1 MLFDLV
7 SKIMTKTSEDVG
19 RGDEGRRGKASKGN
33 KNYDGKDDDDDES
46 TIITDPRQQSRRL
59 LVDLPDPHFQ
69 VDQGKI
75 HVTRPWVNDIIMTAT
90 NRGIDLSKLKKK
102 AVLSEEQRAER
113 RRRRLE
119 MEMERKKALRA
130 AQRRLRLAKKMAAD
144 ALNGESGEQKVKI
157 RDNFTNIFN
166 SFSSLFKIRVL
177 IFPLNVSIRK

>member
-1 MLFDLV
+1 M
-7 SKIMTKTSEDVG
+7 SKITS
-19 RGDEGRRGKASKGN
+19 GDMGGGGEGRRGKASKAN
-33 KNYDGKDDDDDES
+33 DEDDDES
-46 TIITDPRQQSRRL
+46 TTITDPRQQSRRL

-144 ALNGESGEQKVKI
+144 ALNGESGEQKVKYLE
-157 RDNFTNIFN
+157 RHFKLFFPPYLNLD
-166 SFSSLFKIRVL
+166 FSLKCLYQKFKIKNEYRIMKKKKQL
-177 IFPLNVSIRK
+177 T